1 MGCQHL
7 EELYELFM
15 LGALSE
21 EASSE
26 LRDHLER
33 GCEYCQARVRE
44 AAATI
49 YLLCLIT
56 KPARP
61 NARLKSQILR
71 DLQRR

>member
-21 EASSE
+21 EASAE

-44 AAATI
+44 AVATI
-49 YLLCLIT
+49 YLLCLT
-56 KPARP
+56 AKPARP
-61 NARLKSQILR
+61 NPRLKSQILR